1 MEKIKI
7 YYRFDGEPH
16 PARINVYR
24 NGAHP
29 RHMPQRILNIGMQA
43 SLAFLI
49 VINGFHLCRIGLPG
63 TEWSTSPAARNIII
77 RCTK

>member
-1 MEKIKI
+1 
-7 YYRFDGEPH
+7 
-16 PARINVYR
+16 
-24 NGAHP
+24 
-29 RHMPQRILNIGMQA
+29 MPQLILNIGMQA